1 MEKRSEK
8 LKNPSPLQATQL
20 VNEELGFK
28 PKFKS
33 DGRVLVLPCS
43 AGPSTFPLCP
53 RQPEFLPTL
62 QTLSESK
69 PWAVLSAIC
78 SRFHVPGRG
87 TGSES
92 RELSPCK
99 LELCHPW
106 LLQSEHLLGSSSPP
120 SLSLAGDSRCQWCVS
135 PTLAASHYPAH
146 HQGRGRARRMRSILF
161 SH

>member
-1 MEKRSEK
+1 MSAWVQLSYQYCFIDGETDRETKE
-8 LKNPSPLQATQL
+8 LPTPHQATQL

-53 RQPEFLPTL
+53 KQPEFLPTL

-78 SRFHVPGRG
+78 SCFHVPGRG

-92 RELSPCK
+92 HELSPWEH
-99 LELCHPW
+99 ELHHPW
-106 LLQSEHLLGSSSPP
+106 LLRSEHLLGFSSPA
-120 SLSLAGDSRCQWCVS
+120 LSFL
-135 PTLAASHYPAH
+135 
-146 HQGRGRARRMRSILF
+146 GR
-161 SH
+161 